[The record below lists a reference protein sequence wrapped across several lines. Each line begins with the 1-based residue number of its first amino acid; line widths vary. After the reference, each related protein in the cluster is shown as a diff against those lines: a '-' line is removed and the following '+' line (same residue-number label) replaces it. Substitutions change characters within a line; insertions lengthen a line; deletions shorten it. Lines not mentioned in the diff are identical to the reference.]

1 MPLAAL
7 AGGMAVLPVPVE
19 LEPLLP
25 EDVPDEP
32 IEPEDGLVEEDP
44 GVVLELSA
52 VLLQPASASAAVKA
66 SVAAVPVFSVN
77 AYISVFL

>member
-1 MPLAAL
+1 VPLAAL

-25 EDVPDEP
+25 EDVPD
-32 IEPEDGLVEEDP
+32 DGLVEEDP
-44 GVVLELSA
+44 GVVVELSA
-52 VLLQPASASAAVKA
+52 VLLQPASANTAVKA
-66 SVAAVPVFSVN
+66 SAAAVPVFSVN